1 MLTESSRAPNPV
13 HEGYDRIM
21 LERYLVEYCASTL
34 AGLKT
39 ASLFS
44 YTGDEKELVLD
55 YLSDWNQILNPRG
68 VYLELLHSNSARE
81 LIYVYRASALTADL
95 NRPEAIHFLNEYG
108 YPMGSLSDCLNY
120 LRQRIALTQSF
131 PHEIGLFLGYPIE
144 DVAEFIKNQGR
155 NCKYCGIW
163 KVYHNE
169 IEAKRLF
176 AKIDKCRAIY
186 TKLFCGGRS
195 VLQLTVAA

>member
-1 MLTESSRAPNPV
+1 
-13 HEGYDRIM
+13 M

-44 YTGDEKELVLD
+44 YSGEEKDTVLD
-55 YLSDWNQILNPRG
+55 CISYWNQILNPRG
-68 VYLELLHSNSARE
+68 IYLELLYDSSARA

-95 NRPEAIHFLNEYG
+95 SHPEAIRFLNQYG
-108 YPMGSLSDCLNY
+108 YPKGSLPDCLNH
-120 LRQRIALTQSF
+120 LRRRIALTQSF

-155 NCKYCGIW
+155 NCKCCGIW

-169 IEAKRLF
+169 IEAKRFF

>member
-1 MLTESSRAPNPV
+1 
-13 HEGYDRIM
+13 M
-21 LERYLVEYCASTL
+21 LERYLIDYCASTL

-44 YTGDEKELVLD
+44 YTGVDKDTVMEELFV
-55 YLSDWNQILNPRG
+55 WNKNLNSRG
-68 VYLELLHSNSARE
+68 IYLELLQISPSRA
-81 LIYVYRASALTADL
+81 LIYVYRASALHADL
-95 NRPEAIHFLNEYG
+95 SRPQAAGFLTRYG
-108 YPMGSLSDCLNY
+108 YPPDGLQHNLQH
-120 LRQRIALTQSF
+120 LKRRIALTHSF

-144 DVAEFIKNQGR
+144 DVAEFIRNQGR
-155 NCKYCGIW
+155 NCKCCGIW

-169 IEAKRLF
+169 PEAKPF
-176 AKIDKCRAIY
+176 FEKINKCREIY

>member
-1 MLTESSRAPNPV
+1 
-13 HEGYDRIM
+13 M
-21 LERYLVEYCASTL
+21 LERYLIEYCASTL

-44 YTGDEKELVLD
+44 YTGTDTQQILCEIQI
-55 YLSDWNQILNPRG
+55 WNRTLNPRG
-68 VYLELLHSNSARE
+68 VYVELLHSSASRT
-81 LIYVYRASALTADL
+81 LIYVYRASALQADL
-95 NRPEAIHFLNEYG
+95 SRGAATCFLTEYG
-108 YPMGSLSDCLNY
+108 YSLGSLEDCLEY
-120 LRQRIALTQSF
+120 LKQRITSTNSF
-131 PHEIGLFLGYPIE
+131 PHEIGLFLGYPLE
-144 DVAEFIKNQGR
+144 DVAEFIRQQGR
-155 NCKYCGIW
+155 NCKCCGIW

-169 IEAKRLF
+169 PEAKKLF

>member
-1 MLTESSRAPNPV
+1 
-13 HEGYDRIM
+13 M

-44 YTGDEKELVLD
+44 FTGEEKDIVRNEINCL
-55 YLSDWNQILNPRG
+55 NQILNPRG
-68 VYLELLHSNSARE
+68 VYLELLHSNKTRD
-81 LIYVYRASALTADL
+81 LIYVYRASALVADL
-95 NRPEAIHFLNEYG
+95 SRLEASHFLNQYG
-108 YPMGSLSDCLNY
+108 YPVGSLLNCLDY

-131 PHEIGLFLGYPIE
+131 PHEIGLFLGYPVE
-144 DVAEFIKNQGR
+144 DVAEFIKNRGR
-155 NCKYCGIW
+155 NCKCCGIW

-169 IEAKRLF
+169 LEAKRFF
-176 AKIDKCRAIY
+176 AKIDKCREVY

-195 VLQLTVAA
+195 VLQLTIAA

>member
-1 MLTESSRAPNPV
+1 
-13 HEGYDRIM
+13 M
-21 LERYLVEYCASTL
+21 LERYLIDYCASTL

-44 YTGDEKELVLD
+44 YTGTDKELVLD
-55 YLSDWNQILNPRG
+55 EIFVWNQNLNPRG
-68 VYLELLHSNSARE
+68 IYLELLHSSPARA
-81 LIYVYRASALTADL
+81 LIYVYRASALRADL
-95 NRPEAIHFLNEYG
+95 AHTRAMEFLNRYG
-108 YPMGSLSDCLNY
+108 YPAGSLQHNLEH
-120 LRQRIALTQSF
+120 LKRRIALTHSF

-144 DVAEFIKNQGR
+144 DVAEFIRNGGR

-169 IEAKRLF
+169 PEAKLF
-176 AKIDKCRAIY
+176 FEKIGKCREIY

>member
-1 MLTESSRAPNPV
+1 M
-13 HEGYDRIM
+13 
-21 LERYLVEYCASTL
+21 
-34 AGLKT
+34 
-39 ASLFS
+39 
-44 YTGDEKELVLD
+44 
-55 YLSDWNQILNPRG
+55 
-68 VYLELLHSNSARE
+68 
-81 LIYVYRASALTADL
+81 
-95 NRPEAIHFLNEYG
+95 NEYG

>member
-44 YTGDEKELVLD
+44 YTGEEKELVLD
-55 YLSDWNQILNPRG
+55 YLSYWNQILNPRG

-120 LRQRIALTQSF
+120 
-131 PHEIGLFLGYPIE
+131 
-144 DVAEFIKNQGR
+144 
-155 NCKYCGIW
+155 
-163 KVYHNE
+163 
-169 IEAKRLF
+169 
-176 AKIDKCRAIY
+176 
-186 TKLFCGGRS
+186 
-195 VLQLTVAA
+195 

>member
-1 MLTESSRAPNPV
+1 
-13 HEGYDRIM
+13 M
-21 LERYLVEYCASTL
+21 LERYLIEYCASTL

-44 YTGDEKELVLD
+44 YTGEEKELILD
-55 YLSDWNQILNPRG
+55 HLFYWNQILNPRG
-68 VYLELLHSNSARE
+68 VYLELLHSSSGRA
-81 LIYVYRASALTADL
+81 LIYVYRASALMADL
-95 NRPEAIHFLNEYG
+95 NRAEAICFLNRYG
-108 YPMGSLSDCLNY
+108 YPTGSLSDCLNH

-155 NCKYCGIW
+155 NCKCCGIW

-169 IEAKRLF
+169 PEAKRLF
-176 AKIDKCRAIY
+176 AKIDKCREIY